1 MTLESML
8 TLMSPNKPNLN
19 TESADLDRR
28 GAERTPF
35 EPLRARLGGRSEGI
49 VVDLSETGARLQ
61 LPVAPPRDRQCPVQ
75 IEWRNTIVT
84 LQARVVRSVQRSV
97 QSESATL
104 ARTEYYVAIE
114 FLDPTREAID
124 AVRRIL
130 QND

>member
-1 MTLESML
+1 M
-8 TLMSPNKPNLN
+8 
-19 TESADLDRR
+19 
-28 GAERTPF
+28 
-35 EPLRARLGGRSEGI
+35 
-49 VVDLSETGARLQ
+49 
-61 LPVAPPRDRQCPVQ
+61 
-75 IEWRNTIVT
+75 T

-124 AVRRIL
+124 AVRRII

>member
-1 MTLESML
+1 MTLESVL
-8 TLMSPNKPNLN
+8 TLMSHDKPNLN
-19 TESADLDRR
+19 TESADPDRR

-35 EPLRARLGGRSEGI
+35 EPLRARLGKREGI

-61 LPVAPPRDRQCPVQ
+61 LPVAPPRDGRCSIQ
-75 IEWRNTIVT
+75 IEWRSTIVT

-124 AVRRIL
+124 AVRRIIE
-130 QND
+130 NN